1 MRGIVVAVSFAA
13 IIVFTQPAAAQG
25 NSETYRQLNLFGD
38 IFERIR
44 ADYVDEVSDEQLI
57 ESAINSGT
65 HVSEVSVDTHAALS
79 EVSFSS
85 DSDAPTMDVADA
97 VAGVARTL
105 IAGSVLPMRPPPR
118 LSMPGGRIVLGQF
131 LQSVD
136 TRYGLVVRPATVNVA

>member
-1 MRGIVVAVSFAA
+1 MPALLYLDAQRFQFAS
-13 IIVFTQPAAAQG
+13 AAARRSWSTTISLW
-25 NSETYRQLNLFGD
+25 NTHVFKWAHELGD
-38 IFERIR
+38 
-44 ADYVDEVSDEQLI
+44 ATLLTDLI